1 MGIVRFALRFPYTF
15 YGLAALIV
23 FLGISAIRVMP
34 IDIFPEIN
42 IPVVNVIWEYDGL
55 STPEMEQRVSTYSQ
69 YAISTS
75 GSAVPGMHPSSRHH
89 EPLANPIAIPKGNKA
104 VPFARAAALSDR
116 NCAGLRPSQ
125 KPRSS
130 GGHEAMVKLRER
142 LAQLVRR
149 GASRDRAA

>member
-42 IPVVNVIWEYDGL
+42 IPVVNVIWQYTGL

-75 GSAVPGMHPSSRHH
+75 VSGIKNMEAQTLNGISVQKILFQPDVNIDLAIAQIVSAVNYIRVLLPTGTYAPIVVSYNASS
-89 EPLANPIAIPKGNKA
+89 IP
-104 VPFARAAALSDR
+104 VSIRQSFRPRA
-116 NCAGLRPSQ
+116 
-125 KPRSS
+125 
-130 GGHEAMVKLRER
+130 
-142 LAQLVRR
+142 
-149 GASRDRAA
+149 